1 MNNRDRDLKQIEDSK
16 MVYTDPLSAQMN
28 KQIVGY
34 YYCDDIGD
42 YMLQDTTDPKYP
54 YPDNMH
60 PMKPFRIRM
69 THELIK
75 SYDLLDYMVDIDLPD
90 GYFD

>member
-1 MNNRDRDLKQIEDSK
+1 
-16 MVYTDPLSAQMN
+16 
-28 KQIVGY
+28 
-34 YYCDDIGD
+34 
-42 YMLQDTTDPKYP
+42 MLQDTTDPKYP